1 MPPARAPFRL
11 PGPLQRRVEGLLDG
25 LLRPPGAR
33 ADDFTAPPG
42 EPALCAA
49 GSAAWQV
56 FRNPVTVF
64 VGGVAAVVLELAEP
78 RVRTGVWQHTRFRE
92 EPLARMGRTG
102 YAAMMTVYGPRSRTE
117 ALIAGVNRRHASVT
131 GAVPG
136 GAAYRADD
144 PELLAWVQAT
154 ASYGFLQA
162 YVRLARGLDAAR
174 RDAFYAD
181 GLPAA
186 RLYGAHDAPGSE
198 AALEA
203 MFERWRPR
211 LEPSPIVHEFLGIVA
226 RMPALPAAA
235 RPLQRALVVLAVE
248 CLPDWV
254 RARLGLE
261 GAAWTLSPLL
271 RAALGRL
278 ARGADRLVLAT
289 HPGVQACRRLGL
301 PEDALYRVGEADRAA
316 A

>member
-1 MPPARAPFRL
+1 MRAMPTAPAPFRL
-11 PGPLQRRVEGLLDG
+11 PGPLHRRVETLLDG

-33 ADDFTAPPG
+33 ADDFTTPAG

-49 GSAAWQV
+49 GSPAWQV

-78 RVRTGVWQHTRFRE
+78 RVRAGVWQHTRFRE

-102 YAAMMTVYGPRSRTE
+102 YAAMMTVYGPRSRAE
-117 ALIAGVNRRHASVT
+117 ALIAGVNRRHAGVT

-136 GAAYRADD
+136 GGAYRADD
-144 PELLAWVQAT
+144 PALLAWVQAT

-162 YVRLARGLDAAR
+162 YVRLAQPLDAAR

-198 AALEA
+198 AALETTL
-203 MFERWRPR
+203 ERWRPL
-211 LEPSPIVHEFLGIVA
+211 LEPSPIVQEFLGIVA
-226 RMPALPAAA
+226 RMPALPAPA
-235 RPLQRALVVLAVE
+235 RPLQRGLAVLAVE
-248 CLPDWV
+248 CLPAWV
-254 RARLGLE
+254 RERLGLQ
-261 GAAWTLSPLL
+261 GASWTLSPLL
-271 RAALGRL
+271 RAALVRL
-278 ARGADRLVLAT
+278 ARGADRLALST

-301 PEDALYRVGEADRAA
+301 PDDALYRLGEGD
-316 A
+316 

>member
-1 MPPARAPFRL
+1 MPTSRPAFRL
-11 PGPLQRRVEGLLDG
+11 PGPLQHRVEALLDG
-25 LLRPPGAR
+25 LLRPPGAH

-78 RVRTGVWQHTRFRE
+78 RVRAGVWQHTRFRE

-102 YAAMMTVYGPRSRTE
+102 YAAMLTVYGPRSRTE

-131 GAVPG
+131 GTVPG
-136 GAAYRADD
+136 GGPYRADD
-144 PELLAWVQAT
+144 PALLAWVQAT

-162 YVRLARGLDAAR
+162 YVRLARPLDAAR

-186 RLYGAHDAPGSE
+186 RLYGAHDAPATE

-203 MFERWRPR
+203 LFERWRPL
-211 LEPSPIVHEFLGIVA
+211 LEPSPVVHEFLGIVA
-226 RMPALPAAA
+226 RMPALPAPA
-235 RPLQRALVVLAVE
+235 RPLQRGLVVLAVE
-248 CLPDWV
+248 CLPDPV
-254 RARLGLE
+254 RTRLGLGGPE
-261 GAAWTLSPLL
+261 WTLSPVL
-271 RAALGRL
+271 RAVLVRL
-278 ARGADRLVLAT
+278 ARGADRLALAT

-301 PEDALYRVGEADRAA
+301 PADALYEA
-316 A
+316 